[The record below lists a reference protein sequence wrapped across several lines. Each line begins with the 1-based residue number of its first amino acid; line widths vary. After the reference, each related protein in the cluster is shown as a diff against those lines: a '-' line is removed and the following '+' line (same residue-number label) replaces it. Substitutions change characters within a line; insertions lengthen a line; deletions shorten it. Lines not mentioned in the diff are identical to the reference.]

1 MIWDTS
7 SDQSNSTNTHTHIAN
22 FNKSTPTKWL
32 KLPHLNHQAHFQ
44 FLKPQ
49 FEIDIHLQLKSTRSH
64 VFDWGIIFETRER
77 EREHFMFA
85 AMHNWSEFSP
95 LQNHFPFPFLFQVHE
110 VVAVFF
116 STQKDCLTI
125 LNPYNHSDWFFILV
139 ELTHPP
145 VAEFSIS
152 PIFFSVIKSTLQ
164 ASKHLTSCVLYVLFF
179 YKTHTDK
186 KKFK

>member
-1 MIWDTS
+1 MAKTSSSQSPSSFSVFKTAIWDWYS
-7 SDQSNSTNTHTHIAN
+7 SAVKVHSISCFRLGKNN
-22 FNKSTPTKWL
+22 FRDK
-32 KLPHLNHQAHFQ
+32 
-44 FLKPQ
+44 
-49 FEIDIHLQLKSTRSH
+49 
-64 VFDWGIIFETRER
+64 RER

-110 VVAVFF
+110 VVVVFF

-179 YKTHTDK
+179 L
-186 KKFK
+186 